1 VTTKKRGDDTVANE
15 KPDETLKSPD
25 KASGNPQEARLENSG
40 RVAVSYGDLPP
51 KRPAVQ
57 NIHPRRPLPDV
68 AEPLAGDD
76 KT

>member
-1 VTTKKRGDDTVANE
+1 MTKRRGDDTVSN
-15 KPDETLKSPD
+15 KKLDETLKSPD
-25 KASGNPQEARLENSG
+25 KASGNPQEAQLKDSG
-40 RVAVSYGDLPP
+40 RVAVSYGALPP

-68 AEPLAGDD
+68 AEPPAGDD

>member
-1 VTTKKRGDDTVANE
+1 MAKE
-15 KPDETLKSPD
+15 KPDETLTSSD
-25 KASGNPQEARLENSG
+25 KASGNPQDARLKNSG
-40 RVAVSYGDLPP
+40 SVSVSYGALPP

-68 AEPLAGDD
+68 ADPPAEND